1 DDPTSTF
8 TCPGGSN
15 YK

>member
-8 TCPGGSN
+8 TCPGGSD